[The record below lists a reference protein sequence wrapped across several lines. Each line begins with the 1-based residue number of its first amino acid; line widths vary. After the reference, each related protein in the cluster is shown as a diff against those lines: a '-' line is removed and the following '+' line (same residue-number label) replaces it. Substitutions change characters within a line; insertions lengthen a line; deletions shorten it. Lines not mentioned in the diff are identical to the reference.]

1 MKYFFCCLQDSWD
14 VEEEEKK
21 DEEKV
26 EVKAP
31 VKTKPNKALK
41 AKLAEQEVIQF
52 ELRTMYAPHKCSIF
66 TKVNVFVYLF
76 RDWQRKPKLNA

>member
-1 MKYFFCCLQDSWD
+1 MEDDWESAADKPIVVIPDKVNKWAGEDDDEDVKDSWD

-26 EVKAP
+26 EVKA
-31 VKTKPNKALK
+31 T
-41 AKLAEQEVIQF
+41 
-52 ELRTMYAPHKCSIF
+52 
-66 TKVNVFVYLF
+66 